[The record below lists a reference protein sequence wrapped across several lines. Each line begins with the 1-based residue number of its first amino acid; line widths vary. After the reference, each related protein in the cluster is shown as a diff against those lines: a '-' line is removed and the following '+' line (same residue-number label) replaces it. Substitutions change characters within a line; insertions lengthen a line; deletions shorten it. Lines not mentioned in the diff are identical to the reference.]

1 MQKAITL
8 FLLLL
13 LSINLLTVNAQ
24 TPPAKFGPTPNER
37 QMKYL
42 QNPLAGFIHFGMN
55 TYAGSDGIEWGND
68 IKRPASTFNPP
79 TGKVDTDQWVR
90 LFKKAGFTRIIIT
103 LKHHD
108 GFCLWPTKQT
118 DYNISKS
125 PYQGGKGDLAKEFSL
140 SCDKYDMEMGIY
152 LSPWDAWEPS
162 YGDASPGDYNI
173 FYDNQLRELL
183 GGEYGK
189 LNTTTG
195 KREICEIWLD
205 GATGSGTA
213 HQTYDFARF
222 VSTTRELQPSC
233 LTWMSLAAGANYT
246 GPEENFPVDAF
257 WVGNERGYVNDPV
270 WMKVNVNGSSVSNYQ
285 ANGKYFCVP
294 EADVSIRPG
303 WFYHTAQDGAVKS
316 LSTLTNDIFFR
327 SVGMSIPLLLN
338 VPPNREGKF
347 HANDSTSLIRLG
359 NAVRNTF
366 SQNLINP
373 QMTATA
379 SASRGAGFE
388 ASKAIDGNYD
398 TYWTMTDG
406 QTTGT
411 LTIDFGRTIE
421 MDVIKI
427 QEYLPLGQRI
437 SGFKTE
443 VEVYGQWREFGS
455 GQTIGYQRMI
465 KGMLMPVNKVRLTI
479 TSSLAVPLICNL
491 EVFRSDPSITTMG
504 TLPAGFEEKKAENFQ
519 TTAPQKISKLK
530 FEVVSV
536 ASGKWPTIAEM
547 RFFTRENG
555 SMVEIPRTGF
565 TATATS
571 YAKNSTAEPPCP
583 PSNTLDGNNSTIWQP
598 EWSPSKVSLPQS
610 VTYDF
615 GKQILC
621 SDIMYLPRQT
631 STGDIPTVFNI
642 YTAENAADEFTLA
655 VANGTFSSAV
665 NTAQTSPVKNS
676 DWTLLQNYGK
686 GGTAIQ
692 SKTAGVSAI
701 FNISGGWFRLIG
713 GKGPAFG
720 IMEIS
725 IDGIRKAT
733 VDCYSA
739 VAKTDEIL
747 YEISGLNAASQTVE
761 ITVTGNKNEAATDNQ
776 IIIQRTEYLQNGVK
790 GTFELKRSTI
800 DVEENAGMLN
810 FDILRKGSLE
820 EAASVTVV
828 TSPGTGVHGKNYIDA
843 SATLHFAAGES
854 IKTATV
860 QILENDFREGNKDF
874 YIELANP
881 TNLHVPGFLHKARV
895 VIYDNDSI
903 TANASLEGY
912 CEPGGT
918 QHSGKKAYLE
928 WASTSGAE
936 VNLSY
941 TVTACP
947 ENVYQKLTSHEIQ
960 ARKGSVFTLKLNAF
974 KAGPRTTSAVYED
987 FRYHRLFLYAD
998 WNGDLNFTADE
1009 KIAEFGS
1016 SPPANNILGNYDV
1029 IMDVE
1034 QQIEVPHEALL
1045 LNIPLRAYYHNAWRA
1060 FESACSDVYNGM
1072 VYDFNLKILPEAT
1085 SGIKTPLKKFRIFRR
1100 GIFLCCEG
1108 EFENDTLVSVTDVQG
1123 KTISKILVKQG
1134 SNYLNIPVEN
1144 FAGGVYIVSMHSDS
1158 NTETHKTIL
1167 M

>member
-1 MQKAITL
+1 MKKSVFLIAI
-8 FLLLL
+8 
-13 LSINLLTVNAQ
+13 SIINIYFSITQAQ
-24 TPPAKFGPTPNER
+24 VAPSKFGPVPNER

-42 QNPLAGFIHFGMN
+42 QNPMAGFIHFGMN

-68 IKRPASTFNPP
+68 VKRPASTFNPP
-79 TGKVDTDQWVR
+79 NGKVDTDQWIR
-90 LFKKAGFTRIIIT
+90 LFKKAGFTRVIIT

-125 PYQGGKGDLAKEFSL
+125 PYQGGNGDLAKELSL

-162 YGDASPGDYNI
+162 YGDASTGDYNI

-189 LNTTTG
+189 LNTATG

-222 VSTTRELQPSC
+222 VSTVRELQPKC
-233 LTWMSLAAGANYT
+233 LTWMSLAAGENYT
-246 GPEENFPVDAF
+246 GSEENFPVDAF

-285 ANGKYFCVP
+285 ATGKYFCVP

-303 WFYHTAQDGAVKS
+303 WFYHAAQDGAVKS
-316 LSTLTNDIFFR
+316 LSVLTNDIFLR

-338 VPPNREGKF
+338 IPPNREGKF

-359 NAVRNTF
+359 NAVKNTF
-366 SQNLINP
+366 SQNLITP
-373 QMTATA
+373 QMTATS
-379 SASRGAGFE
+379 SASRGTGFD

-398 TYWTMTDG
+398 TYWTMVDG

-411 LTIDFGRTIE
+411 LTIDFGKTIE
-421 MDVIKI
+421 MDVIRI

-443 VEVYGQWREFGS
+443 VDVYGQWREFGS
-455 GQTIGYQRMI
+455 GQTVGYQRVV
-465 KGMLMPVNKVRLTI
+465 KGVLMPVNKVRLTI

-491 EVFRSDPSITTMG
+491 EVFRSDASITTMG

-519 TTAPQKISKLK
+519 TIAPQKISKLK

-555 SMVEIPRTGF
+555 NLVEIPRTGF
-565 TATATS
+565 TTTATS
-571 YAKNSTAEPPCP
+571 YSKNSTAESPCP

-621 SDIMYLPRQT
+621 SDIMYLPRQS

-642 YTAENAADEFTLA
+642 YTAENAADELKLT
-655 VANGTFSSAV
+655 VANGTFLSGI
-665 NTAQTSPVKNS
+665 NTAQTSPINNS
-676 DWTLLQNYGK
+676 DWTVLQNYGK

-692 SKTAGVSAI
+692 SKTAGVKAV
-701 FNISGGWFRLIG
+701 FNVNSSWFRLIG

-720 IMEIS
+720 TMDIS
-725 IDGIRKAT
+725 IDGIKKT
-733 VDCYSA
+733 TIDCYSPVTKA
-739 VAKTDEIL
+739 DVIL
-747 YEISGLNAASQTVE
+747 YEISGLNGTTKTVE
-761 ITVTGNKNEAATDNQ
+761 ISVTGNKNNAATDNL
-776 IIIQRTEYLQNGVK
+776 IILQRAEALQTGVNGM
-790 GTFELKRSTI
+790 FELKRSTI
-800 DVEENAGMLN
+800 DVQENTGTLN
-810 FDILRKGSLE
+810 FDIIRKGSLG

-843 SATLHFAAGES
+843 SATLHFEAGES
-854 IKTATV
+854 LKTASV

-903 TANASLEGY
+903 TTNASIEGY
-912 CEPGGT
+912 CVPGGT

-928 WASTSGAE
+928 SASSTGAE

-941 TVTACP
+941 NASACP
-947 ENVYQKLTSHEIQ
+947 DNVYQKLTTNEIQ

-998 WNGDLNFTADE
+998 WNGDLNFTDDE
-1009 KIAEFGS
+1009 KIAEYGTF
-1016 SPPANNILGNYDV
+1016 PPANNILGNYDA
-1029 IMDVE
+1029 IMTVE
-1034 QQIEVPHEALL
+1034 QQIEVPQDALL
-1045 LNIPLRAYYHNAWRA
+1045 QNIPLRAYYHNAWRA
-1060 FESACSDVYNGM
+1060 FESVCSDVYNGM
-1072 VYDFNLKILPEAT
+1072 VYDFNMKILPEAT
-1085 SGIKTPLKKFRIFRR
+1085 SEVKNPVKKFRIFRR
-1100 GIFLCCEG
+1100 GFFLCCEG
-1108 EFENDTLVSVTDVQG
+1108 EFENDTLVSLTDLQG
-1123 KTISKILVKQG
+1123 KKMIKMFVNQQSREA
-1134 SNYLNIPVEN
+1134 NIPVAN
-1144 FAGGVYIVSMHSDS
+1144 LPNGVYLVTLSS
-1158 NTETHKTIL
+1158 NYVTETHKTVI